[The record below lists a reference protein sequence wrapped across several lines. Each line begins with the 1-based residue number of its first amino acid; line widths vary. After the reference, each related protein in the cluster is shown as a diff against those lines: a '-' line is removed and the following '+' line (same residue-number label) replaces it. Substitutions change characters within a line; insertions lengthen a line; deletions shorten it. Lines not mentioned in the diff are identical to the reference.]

1 MPASKSRQIANSH
14 RLSKVVSGLEPV
26 YNYDAKEIIA
36 QVKASGLVD
45 DVARK
50 KVTQLITDK
59 IQLKGLDKVPDS
71 VLNCTIELC
80 YQIYVWKAAKK

>member
-1 MPASKSRQIANSH
+1 MIKFFMSAWSVLGFLWKYIKPIYGD
-14 RLSKVVSGLEPV
+14 LM
-26 YNYDAKEIIA
+26 EIIA

-80 YQIYVWKAAKK
+80 YQIYVWKATKK